1 MVYGHAGLREFGET
15 FASSLTG
22 QRSLTAAA
30 GANVQ
35 GPQPGVVTIIDL
47 DGVAKGQ
54 VIIFEYPPPPF
65 KHIESLKYLKNTN
78 NHNDDNNN
86 NNNKIC

>member
-1 MVYGHAGLREFGET
+1 MVYGHVGLREFGET

-65 KHIESLKYLKNTN
+65 
-78 NHNDDNNN
+78 
-86 NNNKIC
+86 